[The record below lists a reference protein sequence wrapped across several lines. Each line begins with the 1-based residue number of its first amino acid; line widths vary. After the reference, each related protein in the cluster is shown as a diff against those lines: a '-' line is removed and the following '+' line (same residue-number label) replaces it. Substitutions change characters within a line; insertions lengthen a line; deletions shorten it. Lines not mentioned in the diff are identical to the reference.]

1 MVIAQ
6 QYTRYLGISE
16 KAKNNQP
23 TCEVTHLPS
32 SRFCM
37 LKQIFLVL
45 TVQTQKGWQI
55 SGRVWAKVLGAI
67 EHYNEQSYV
76 DDSKEDRFT
85 PVEVYIIFQQKRSD
99 RIFSNVVPGRNNLR
113 PYIYC
118 CTNLM

>member
-1 MVIAQ
+1 
-6 QYTRYLGISE
+6 
-16 KAKNNQP
+16 
-23 TCEVTHLPS
+23 
-32 SRFCM
+32 M

-85 PVEVYIIFQQKRSD
+85 PVEVYIIFQQKRSG
-99 RIFSNVVPGRNNLR
+99 RIFLNVVPGRKLLR

-118 CTNLM
+118 